1 MSQQI
6 VQPAEG
12 FVGVKDGNP
21 WCLPLFAP
29 GTNFLTTLPEGIVCY
44 FLLYQTLTYE
54 MITVWNFPY
63 FVY

>member
-1 MSQQI
+1 MSQKI

-12 FVGVKDGNP
+12 FGGVKNGNP

-29 GTNFLTTLPEGIVCY
+29 GTNFLTTLPERIVWY

-54 MITVWNFPY
+54 MIIVGKFPY